1 MLEQPRRS
9 RPSAPSALRFATA
22 AALALLAALP
32 AAARTLQVE
41 TTPDHATWQ
50 DTVRVTVFGAVHT
63 SCGPQI
69 MTLTVVHAGLDFVIL
84 ELDEEPCDVLAPPT
98 THPFSVSVELPPLIP
113 RDRTL
118 LVRDLVDDSE
128 SAHAF
133 TVFEVSP
140 FELVIPAVVTSD
152 EVAHLEIHGWAWCP
166 DAEADLVDGVI
177 EGFYADLCEGILPP
191 GHQQVFAIDVP
202 VGPLPAG
209 RHPIH
214 VVDHVNRDHLFGGPS
229 LMRGE
234 LRVWDAAGC
243 VPSPTVLCL
252 QDGRFRVEV
261 AWTDFQGGSGAGRAI
276 PLPDREDSGLFWF
289 FDPANIELTVKVLD
303 ACVLND
309 RFWVFVASGSTVEY
323 TITVTD
329 THADVTRSYGND
341 LGAVPSLLPDT
352 AAFATC
358 P

>member
-1 MLEQPRRS
+1 
-9 RPSAPSALRFATA
+9 
-22 AALALLAALP
+22 
-32 AAARTLQVE
+32 
-41 TTPDHATWQ
+41 
-50 DTVRVTVFGAVHT
+50 
-63 SCGPQI
+63 
-69 MTLTVVHAGLDFVIL
+69 MTLTVVHAGFELVIL

-113 RDRTL
+113 SDRTL

-140 FELVIPAVVTSD
+140 FELVVPAVVASD
-152 EVAHLEIHGWAWCP
+152 EVAELEIHGWASCP
-166 DAEADLVDGVI
+166 RARAHLSRGVI
-177 EGFYADLCEGILPP
+177 EGFFNADCLILPP
-191 GHQQVFAIDVP
+191 DPSVFVIEVSVGLPPAGDPLPGPFPGDEVP

-209 RHPIH
+209 VYPIH
-214 VVDHVNRDHLFGGPS
+214 IVDFENRDRLFGVPS
-229 LMRGE
+229 LMRGT

-261 AWTDFQGGSGAGRAI
+261 AWADFEGGSGPGRPI

-309 RFWVFVASGSTVEY
+309 HFWVFVASGSTVEY
-323 TITVTD
+323 TLTVTD
-329 THADVTRSYGND
+329 THADVTRTYGND